1 MKISIGSDHAGFP
14 LKEKVVT
21 FLKQKGF
28 EVVDQGTY
36 SEDSVD
42 YNDAALVVAK
52 DVQEQRAER
61 GILICGTGIGMSIQA
76 NKTPGIRAALVHDKE
91 TASLTRLHNDSNV
104 LTMGGRIVDHA
115 LALDIVDLWVNT
127 EFSEDPRH
135 QRRIQK
141 LEPKE

>member
-76 NKTPGIRAALVHDKE
+76 NKTSGIRAALVHDKE
-91 TASLTRLHNDSNV
+91 TAALTRLHNDSNV

-115 LALDIVDLWVNT
+115 LALEIVDLWVNT